1 LFISSP
7 RCIIWKQFAK
17 ITGRYLYIS
26 FEAPKRKRK
35 SRVCDSY
42 WSTMRPY
49 AVMKMDRSMELKT
62 SSWHRQ
68 ISTFP
73 ELHIFLYNTMHICEY
88 QR

>member
-1 LFISSP
+1 MFSKEGVYFCTCRSPILSLAWVNKILFISSP
-7 RCIIWKQFAK
+7 RCIILKKFAK

-49 AVMKMDRSMELKT
+49 AVMKMDPSMELKT
-62 SSWHRQ
+62 SS
-68 ISTFP
+68 
-73 ELHIFLYNTMHICEY
+73 
-88 QR
+88 